1 MFYSQLFGRSDK
13 SDGAQ
18 LKIKS
23 HRLLVQ
29 AGYIRESVAGRY
41 YFLPLGRRLQL
52 KLMAVIRQEMD
63 KTGALEVVAPILHP
77 LELWQETN
85 RDSAAGFELMQL
97 KDRRGSEFALGGTA
111 EEMFV
116 DLVRKFN
123 LSYKDLPFNLY
134 QFGLK
139 FRDELRARGGL
150 LRVREFIMKD
160 AYSFSTSEQFTAVY
174 QEMRETYLAIF
185 ARLGLS
191 VKVVAADGGYIGGE
205 YCHEFVAD
213 AEVGESLYFET
224 DKGYLAHED
233 VAVFEKDLEKSSA
246 QAAPLQKV
254 AALRGPTMA
263 DSQRLHQ
270 PIPLSQHIKNVVY
283 LNEKQEIVLACLRG
297 DLDVNEVKLQRAA
310 QCHQLTPLSDEQIR
324 DWLHSEPGFIS
335 AVALKSHHSD
345 HPLLIVVDDSL
356 SKLVNGISGANE
368 LNSDLI
374 NMNFKR
380 DYDADI
386 VADIALAKDGYRAS
400 DGQVLRA
407 TKGIE
412 VGNIFQLG
420 YHYSAKMKGAEYVDA
435 SGRRQRYYMGC
446 YGIGIGR
453 TLAAIAEIKS
463 DDRGLIWPTCLTPY
477 DIYLADLINDDASQT
492 FITKLKTQLE
502 DAGWAILC
510 DDRAQVSAGE
520 KLANADLLGFPM
532 RIVVSKK
539 TLAAQQLEIKA
550 RCSTKTAL
558 VSPSQADALCRKLWH
573 AAD

>member
-63 KTGALEVVAPILHP
+63 KTGALEVAAPILHP

-174 QEMRETYLAIF
+174 QGMRDTYLAIF

-233 VAVFEKDLEKSSA
+233 VAVFEKDLERNSA

-270 PIPLSQHIKNVVY
+270 PVPLSQHIKNVVY

-345 HPLLIVVDDSL
+345 HPLLIVADDSL
-356 SKLVNGISGANE
+356 SKLVNGISGANQ

-386 VADIALAKDGYRAS
+386 VADIALAKEGYRAS

-407 TKGIE
+407 IKGIE

-420 YHYSAKMKGAEYVDA
+420 YHYSAKMKGAEYIDA

-477 DIYLADLINDDASQT
+477 DIYLADLINDDAGKT

-502 DAGWAILC
+502 DAGWAVLC
-510 DDRAQVSAGE
+510 DDRTQVSAGE
-520 KLANADLLGFPM
+520 KLANADLLGFPI

-539 TLAAQQLEIKA
+539 TLALQQLEVKA

-558 VSPSQADALCRKLWH
+558 ASPSQADALCRKLWH
-573 AAD
+573 SAD